1 MCQTWSKQLE
11 NEGVGALYRFF
22 FSSVNTVIS
31 EMDTF
36 DGILDNMDYF
46 YVTIFFYSIVKPE
59 LRGHLWDK
67 EKVVFQDR

>member
-1 MCQTWSKQLE
+1 MKALGHCI
-11 NEGVGALYRFF
+11 GVF